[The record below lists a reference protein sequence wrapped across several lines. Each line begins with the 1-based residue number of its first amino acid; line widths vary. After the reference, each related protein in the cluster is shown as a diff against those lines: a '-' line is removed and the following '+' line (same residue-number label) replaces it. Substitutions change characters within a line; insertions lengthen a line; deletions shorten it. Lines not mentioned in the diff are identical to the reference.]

1 MKALRNPLMI
11 LGMIVSWSVF
21 YAISKV
27 LVDATG
33 SAVAAG
39 AALRLFALVFL
50 TAQLVFD
57 KEVRLLFHQG
67 RTAWVLLLIGVFG
80 FLLDLFAN
88 LGYAGG
94 SLSTGTA
101 LLKTDVLMVDLVT
114 VALYHKRLYATDW
127 LGTGVM
133 LLGVLFVLGVDFR
146 GMEIHLTDLFFLLSA
161 ACVTANAFLIK
172 SAQTHPQTDSDMIS
186 YYNNF
191 VVLLLFSV
199 SCGVTGALTPE
210 RLAVLGRLWP
220 LAVLLWFGYGWT
232 LKRGKFFKTLVCGMF
247 WLVIQSYALAGMAWT
262 VMQEPGFRWRSPI
275 LIVLGLLSMFGVGFR
290 EEAIFRG
297 IIANAIGCRLG
308 KDRRGVWKSVLLSG
322 LIFGLVHLFNLFHG
336 VNPIAALVQCAT
348 ASALGMVFTAVYYRG
363 GSLWGLVFLHS
374 LTDIA
379 GMFRSNFTELAT
391 DLDDLNQLNPLSLIL
406 IPIFLLVLAFLL
418 RKKKMPEIMANLQEP

>member
-1 MKALRNPLMI
+1 MKVLRNPLMI

-114 VALYHKRLYATDW
+114 VALYHKKLYATDW

-172 SAQTHPQTDSDMIS
+172 SAQTHPKTDSDMIS
-186 YYNNF
+186 FYNNF

-199 SCGVTGALTPE
+199 SCGVTDALTPE
-210 RLAVLGRLWP
+210 RLAVLGKLWP
-220 LAVLLWFGYGWT
+220 LAVLGGLAQTGIY
-232 LKRGKFFKTLVCGMF
+232 FFYYRNLRHFEVWQVKLYLLLMPILSCILGVAFLGESLTSSKILG
-247 WLVIQSYALAGMAWT
+247 
-262 VMQEPGFRWRSPI
+262 I
-275 LIVLGLLSMFGVGFR
+275 LIVLAG
-290 EEAIFRG
+290 
-297 IIANAIGCRLG
+297 
-308 KDRRGVWKSVLLSG
+308 
-322 LIFGLVHLFNLFHG
+322 
-336 VNPIAALVQCAT
+336 AAL
-348 ASALGMVFTAVYYRG
+348 
-363 GSLWGLVFLHS
+363 
-374 LTDIA
+374 I
-379 GMFRSNFTELAT
+379 
-391 DLDDLNQLNPLSLIL
+391 
-406 IPIFLLVLAFLL
+406 LL
-418 RKKKMPEIMANLQEP
+418 RSRIHKEAA